1 MKLVIMSLM
10 MLTAAAASAQ
20 TPVTAPAQTTTAPAQ
35 TVAAPTAPV
44 TAQQQPYKFGFL
56 NYRAVFEAM
65 PEYAEAQKSL
75 QEIKAKYDAETAH
88 NEESFK
94 RMYLEFLQ
102 GQKDFPQTIMLKRQ
116 KELQEAIENGIKFRT
131 QVNELLTKAQADLER
146 PLRQRLDSAIALV
159 GKEKGYDMIVNTSE
173 MGFPYL
179 SRVTGED
186 VTEAVKQKLAA
197 IKP

>member
-1 MKLVIMSLM
+1 MISLL
-10 MLTAAAASAQ
+10 MLLLPAVTKAQ
-20 TPVTAPAQTTTAPAQ
+20 TPVTVPAETPRPAA
-35 TVAAPTAPV
+35 T
-44 TAQQQPYKFGFL
+44 YKFGFL

-75 QEIKAKYDAETAH
+75 QQIKAKYDAETTH

-116 KELQEAIENGIKFRT
+116 KELQEAMENGIKFRT
-131 QVNELLTKAQADLER
+131 QVADLLTKAQADLER
-146 PLRQRLDSAIALV
+146 PLRQRLDSAISLV

-173 MGFPYL
+173 LGFPYL
-179 SRVTGED
+179 SHTTGED
-186 VTEAVKQKLAA
+186 VTEAVKQKLSA

>member
-75 QEIKAKYDAETAH
+75 QEIKAK
-88 NEESFK
+88 
-94 RMYLEFLQ
+94 
-102 GQKDFPQTIMLKRQ
+102 
-116 KELQEAIENGIKFRT
+116 
-131 QVNELLTKAQADLER
+131 
-146 PLRQRLDSAIALV
+146 
-159 GKEKGYDMIVNTSE
+159 
-173 MGFPYL
+173 
-179 SRVTGED
+179 
-186 VTEAVKQKLAA
+186 
-197 IKP
+197 